1 MTFEEW
7 FYEQFDR
14 PREAAEEAW
23 NYQQERIDELEA
35 QLREFKDND
44 DLTAAYMAG
53 YHDAKYKCTE
63 GYVLVPVEPTEKM
76 IESGLMFHSQ
86 FCSSVPNVYK
96 AMIQEAQEQE

>member
-1 MTFEEW
+1 MDK
-7 FYEQFDR
+7 FYAEKLWQKAKEQ
-14 PREAAEEAW
+14 W
-23 NYQQERIDELEA
+23 LIDESTENYEKIVGA
-35 QLREFKDND
+35 FVFGVN
-44 DLTAAYMAG
+44 
-53 YHDAKYKCTE
+53 HVPE